1 MQKRSNWEQNIKSK
15 LENFKEPVPDFI
27 WEDIRTEIPKENLFK
42 RSMPLLRSIAAVIA
56 IAIIATAVYFTT
68 VSEPVKD
75 INVAAVVGNENNNAR
90 QTVSE
95 NNTENNLEI
104 LHETDK
110 PASATNNITIAQ
122 NKINN
127 TKGKITYMKSAE
139 SENDAQGDNQTNL
152 SEKNNVNINDEVK
165 DREETETRDYSP
177 LYKKSSTESY
187 TTDNYY
193 NKPKKNRKES
203 NNKKWAI
210 AVNAGNTFS
219 STATAVTGFSGR
231 EANMLLATNQIS
243 TYESM
248 FVKADIAQPETYT
261 KHHFPITGAITVRRY
276 ITDRVSIETGLQ
288 YTMLRT
294 DITSGANMK
303 IVKKQRFQYLGVPV
317 KVNYDIFKTNGF
329 SLYTTAGGAFEG
341 CVSAKSYNE
350 IIRDNE
356 LTKKETENI
365 DMKKIQLS
373 VNAAVGLQFNP
384 INFMGIFAEPGITYF
399 FNDGNKNIS
408 NIRQEHPLNFQLKA
422 GLRFNF

>member
-1 MQKRSNWEQNIKSK
+1 MQKRSKWEQNIKNK

-27 WEDIRTEIPKENLFK
+27 WEDIQTEIPKENLFK
-42 RSMPLLRSIAAVIA
+42 RSMPVLRSIAAMAA

-68 VSEPVKD
+68 VSKPVKN
-75 INVAAVVGNENNNAR
+75 INVAAIFEQENKNTK
-90 QTVSE
+90 QTVLEDNSKD
-95 NNTENNLEI
+95 NLEV
-104 LHETDK
+104 LQETGK
-110 PASATNNITIAQ
+110 HKLIANNITVAQ
-122 NKINN
+122 NNINK
-127 TKGKITYMKSAE
+127 TKGEITYMKSAE
-139 SENDAQGDNQTNL
+139 YVNNAQDDNQTNL
-152 SEKNNVNINDEVK
+152 SEKNDVNINEDVK
-165 DREETETRDYSP
+165 EREETETREYSP
-177 LYKKSSTESY
+177 FYKNAHQDSY
-187 TTDNYY
+187 SKDNYY
-193 NKPKKNRKES
+193 NKHNKNRKVK

-219 STATAVTGFSGR
+219 STATAVSGFSGR
-231 EANMLLATNQIS
+231 EASMLLATNQIS

-248 FVKADIAQPETYT
+248 FVKADMKQPETYT

-276 ITDRVSIETGLQ
+276 ITDRISIETGIQ

-303 IVKKQRFQYLGVPV
+303 IVKKQRFQYLGVPI
-317 KVNYDIFKTNGF
+317 KVNYDLFKTKGF
-329 SLYTTAGGAFEG
+329 SIYTTAGGAFEG
-341 CVSAKSYNE
+341 CISAKSYNE
-350 IIRDNE
+350 IIRDDE
-356 LTKKETENI
+356 LTKKNTENI

-384 INFMGIFAEPGITYF
+384 VDFMGIFAEPGITYF